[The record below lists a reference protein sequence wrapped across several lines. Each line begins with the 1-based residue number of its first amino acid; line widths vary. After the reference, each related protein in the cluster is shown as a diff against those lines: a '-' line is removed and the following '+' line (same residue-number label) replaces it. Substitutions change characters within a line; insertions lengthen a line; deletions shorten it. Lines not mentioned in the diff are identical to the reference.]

1 MGGKQITQIVGLC
14 PKLYSFRVE
23 DNSEIRKAKGVKKH
37 VIKNALSFEDYKKC
51 LFSEEEVV
59 KDMNIIRSKNH
70 DIYSMTVNKLALSA
84 NDDKR
89 LICENK
95 INTKALR

>member
-1 MGGKQITQIVGLC
+1 MTK
-14 PKLYSFRVE
+14 
-23 DNSEIRKAKGVKKH
+23 N

-51 LFSEEEVV
+51 LFSEKEVM
-59 KDMNIIRSKNH
+59 KGINIIRSKNH
-70 DIYSMTVNKLALSA
+70 DIFSMTVNKLALSA
-84 NDDKR
+84 TDDKR

>member
-1 MGGKQITQIVGLC
+1 M
-14 PKLYSFRVE
+14 
-23 DNSEIRKAKGVKKH
+23 
-37 VIKNALSFEDYKKC
+37 
-51 LFSEEEVV
+51 

-70 DIYSMTVNKLALSA
+70 DIYSMTVIKVELSA

-95 INTKALR
+95 INTKAIR